1 MKATTRNALL
11 AGNAF
16 DRMRSAHVSDGA
28 CHRPGVTG
36 LLPPDDY
43 WMDVPS
49 SCDRSFGLDALHT
62 GPDLRSALDDL
73 VLKAHFVAPVV
84 AEHVLVRER
93 PATLPG
99 SFWKR
104 PVRCGCHWSPTIAW

>member
-28 CHRPGVTG
+28 CHRSGVAG

-43 WMDVPS
+43 WTDVPS
-49 SCDRSFGLDALHT
+49 SCDRSFGIDALHT

-84 AEHVLVRER
+84 AEHVL
-93 PATLPG
+93 G
-99 SFWKR
+99 SGLIDHNQKMT
-104 PVRCGCHWSPTIAW
+104 VAAIAIADMKV